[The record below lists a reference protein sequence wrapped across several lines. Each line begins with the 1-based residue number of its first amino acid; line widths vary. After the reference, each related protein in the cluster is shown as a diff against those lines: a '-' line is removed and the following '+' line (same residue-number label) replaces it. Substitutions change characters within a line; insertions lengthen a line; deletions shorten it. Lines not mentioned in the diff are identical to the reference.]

1 MQHEKTH
8 ITSYRTHGVILVLL
22 LFLTTITITVTW
34 LDVGRL
40 SVGVAMFVACIKVS
54 LVLLYF
60 MHLKFD
66 ELIFKIFAGMVI
78 LLLAVVFVIT
88 FFDYLFR

>member
-1 MQHEKTH
+1 MEHTNAH
-8 ITSYRTHGVILVLL
+8 ITSYRTYKIILIAL
-22 LFLTTITITVTW
+22 LFLTALTVTVTW
-34 LDVGRL
+34 VNAGQLAIA
-40 SVGVAMFVACIKVS
+40 VALGIACIKAS

-66 ELIFKIFAGMVI
+66 MLLFKLLVGMVFLLI
-78 LLLAVVFVIT
+78 LIVFVIT

>member
-1 MQHEKTH
+1 MEHTAH
-8 ITSYRTHGVILVLL
+8 ITSYRTYGIILVIL
-22 LFLTTITITVTW
+22 LFLTAITITVTW
-34 LDVGRL
+34 VDAGSL
-40 SVGVAMFVACIKVS
+40 SIAVAMFIACIKAS

-66 ELIFKIFAGMVI
+66 QLIFKVFAGMVI
-78 LLLAVVFVIT
+78 LLLIVVFIIT

>member
-1 MQHEKTH
+1 MEHTNPH
-8 ITSYRTHGVILVLL
+8 ITSYRTYGMILVLL
-22 LFLTTITITVTW
+22 LFLTAITITVTW
-34 LDVGRL
+34 LDLGSL
-40 SVGVAMFVACIKVS
+40 SVGAAMFIACIKAS

-78 LLLAVVFVIT
+78 LLLAIVFIIT

>member
-1 MQHEKTH
+1 MQHGEVH
-8 ITSYRTHGVILVLL
+8 ITSYRSHGVILVLL
-22 LFLTTITITVTW
+22 LFLTAITITVNW
-34 LDVGRL
+34 VDVGKL
-40 SVGVAMFVACIKVS
+40 AIAVAMFVACVKAT

-66 ELIFKIFAGMVI
+66 ALVFKLFAAMIF
-78 LLLAVVFVIT
+78 LLLVVVFVIT

>member
-1 MQHEKTH
+1 MQHGEVH

-22 LFLTTITITVTW
+22 LFLTAITITVNW
-34 LDVGRL
+34 VDVGKL
-40 SVGVAMFVACIKVS
+40 AIAVAMFVACVKAS

-66 ELIFKIFAGMVI
+66 ALVFKLFVAMIF
-78 LLLAVVFVIT
+78 LLLVIVFVIT

>member
-1 MQHEKTH
+1 MQHGETH
-8 ITSYRTHGVILVLL
+8 ITSYRTHGTILVLL

-34 LDVGRL
+34 LDAGRL
-40 SVGVAMFVACIKVS
+40 SVAVAMFIACIKAS

-66 ELIFKIFAGMVI
+66 ALIFKIFAGMVV
-78 LLLAVVFVIT
+78 LLLAVVFIIT

>member
-1 MQHEKTH
+1 MEHPTPH
-8 ITSYRTHGVILVLL
+8 ITSYRSYGIILVLL
-22 LFLTTITITVTW
+22 LFLTAITITVTW
-34 LDVGRL
+34 FDAGSL
-40 SVGVAMFVACIKVS
+40 SVGVAMFIACIKVS

-66 ELIFKIFAGMVI
+66 EIVFKILTAVVF